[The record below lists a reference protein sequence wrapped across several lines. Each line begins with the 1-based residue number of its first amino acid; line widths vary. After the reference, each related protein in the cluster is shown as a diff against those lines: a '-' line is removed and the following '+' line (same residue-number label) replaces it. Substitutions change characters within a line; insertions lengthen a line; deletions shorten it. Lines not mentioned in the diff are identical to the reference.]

1 MMFVCI
7 KQRPD
12 QYCES
17 LKSSWWQR
25 FSFQTLIGPRM
36 FQSQMDSFVA
46 VRKPRSAELLG
57 FLIFQYSGD
66 LAGTFDWAVARSLI
80 DQEPTAEEVEVMTAL
95 LHEGLNWLEEN
106 KPYAYFYFGLLS
118 DSSPAIKAVLEGEG
132 MWLPDY
138 QLVQMMADGPLAENP
153 SLPDD
158 LEISLQT
165 TKQFQ
170 ERVLALLR
178 MDYIRPQDEDEA
190 EFNEDL
196 DAIAAMH
203 KATLRSAKLFLV
215 QYQGEDVGFVQQ
227 HTWKDELRLTFAL
240 KPDLWGS
247 ATERSLMAALPGQL
261 APNARRIRLR
271 SFSGAHLA
279 AAARS
284 SNRSAFNGKKH
295 PGNVGWLVYDRGVN
309 PVLGRCHLSIACYF
323 VRAPQAAPVPIISYL
338 TQCQAIYG
346 VNRAPIP
353 LAENAGLFAP
363 GSTRA

>member
-1 MMFVCI
+1 MTVIIEKVNKNQIKTAIHMMFAGI
-7 KQRPD
+7 SSDPTSM
-12 QYCES
+12 ES

-25 FSFQTLIGPRM
+25 FMFQTLVGPRM

-46 VRKPRSAELLG
+46 VREPGSAELFG
-57 FLIFQYSGD
+57 FLILQYSGD

-80 DQEPTAEEVEVMTAL
+80 DEEPTADEVETLTAL

-106 KPYAYFYFGLLS
+106 KPYEYFYFGLLS
-118 DSSPAIKAVLEGEG
+118 NSSPAIKAVLEGEG

-138 QLVQMMADGPLAENP
+138 QLVQMVADGPLAENP

-158 LEISLQT
+158 LKISIQT
-165 TKQFQ
+165 AKQFQ
-170 ERVLALLR
+170 ETALDLLR
-178 MDYIRPQDEDEA
+178 IDYIRPEDEDEA

-215 QYQGEDVGFVQQ
+215 QHEDEDVGFVQQ

-240 KPDLWGS
+240 KPELWGS
-247 ATERSLMAALPGQL
+247 AIERSLMAALPGQL

-279 AAARS
+279 ASRQIFES
-284 SNRSAFNGKKH
+284 
-295 PGNVGWLVYDRGVN
+295 
-309 PVLGRCHLSIACYF
+309 LGF
-323 VRAPQAAPVPIISYL
+323 QWQEAPWQRWMVSL
-338 TQCQAIYG
+338 
-346 VNRAPIP
+346 
-353 LAENAGLFAP
+353 
-363 GSTRA
+363 